1 MAEAFLKVLGGEKFE
16 VESAGIEVGKLNP
29 YAVRSMAEIGIDISQ
44 NRTKNIFEFIRTN
57 RHFDYVITVCDE
69 ASAKRCPIYPDFAR
83 KLQWSFPDPA
93 FFSGSDDEKMAK
105 IRGVR
110 DQVHDRIVLWLKEL
124 DAEASSNSKVP

>member
-69 ASAKRCPIYPDFAR
+69 ASAKRCPIYPGFAR

-93 FFSGSDDEKMAK
+93 FFTGSDDEKMAK
-105 IRGVR
+105 IRVVR
-110 DQVHDRIVLWLKEL
+110 DQVRNRIVLWLKEL
-124 DAEASSNSKVP
+124 DAEESSNS